1 MKKIQ
6 IFDSTLRDGSQG
18 EGISYSV
25 QDKLN
30 IVRALDE
37 LGVSFIE
44 AGNPGSNPKDMEFFQ
59 EAKKLT
65 LTNSK
70 LVAFGSTRRKDISCA
85 EDANLQSLLSAE
97 TDVVCIFGKTW
108 DFQVT
113 EILHATLDEN
123 LEMIEDTVS
132 YLKSKGKEVIFD
144 AEHFFTGFQANKEYA
159 LKALEAAVKGGAS
172 CLVLCETK
180 GGAMPMECYNATK
193 IVTETFCKNE
203 SAPSRENAESVL
215 VDTNGSTPLRE
226 NASTNPRE
234 NANGVLVDRNG
245 KTVSV
250 GIHTHNDSGLA
261 VANSLLAVEA
271 GATHVQGVLLGFG
284 ERTGNANLSTII
296 ADLQLKLGCQCIPEE
311 NMKKLTPICKRIAEI
326 TNIALP
332 AGLPFVGSS
341 AFAHKAGMHIDAVI
355 KNPFAYEHITPES
368 VGNER
373 VFLMSEV
380 AGRSMIIEKVQKFDK
395 SITKSSPIVQ
405 EIVKKVKDLEH
416 DGYQFEG
423 ADASFE
429 ILVRKSIG
437 KYQPF
442 FNLHYYKTSGEFP
455 RFADDQS
462 AFAQVKLDVEG
473 KAVITAGDG
482 DGPVNALDSA
492 LRKALVEFYPSVSQ
506 IHLTD
511 YKVRVLDGK
520 SATASRVRV
529 LIESSDGTDTWAT
542 MGVSSDVMEASY
554 IALVDSFEYKLIK
567 DLERKF
573 AKIL

>member
-1 MKKIQ
+1 MKKID
-6 IFDSTLRDGSQG
+6 ILDSTLRDGSQG

-25 QDKLN
+25 QDKIN
-30 IVRALDE
+30 IVKALDE
-37 LGVSFIE
+37 LGVAFIE

-59 EAKKLT
+59 EAKKLS
-65 LTNSK
+65 LKNSK
-70 LVAFGSTRRKDISCA
+70 IVAFGSTRRKDLKCS

-97 TDVVCIFGKTW
+97 TKVVCIFGKTW

-113 EILHATLDEN
+113 EILHATLEEN
-123 LEMIEDTVS
+123 LEMIRDTCD
-132 YLKSKGKEVIFD
+132 YLTKKGKTVIFD
-144 AEHFFTGFQANKEYA
+144 AEHFFTGFAANKDYA
-159 LKALEAAVKGGAS
+159 MKALSAAVEGGAT
-172 CLVLCETK
+172 CLSLCETK

-193 IVTETFCKNE
+193 AVVEKFCGSAKN
-203 SAPSRENAESVL
+203 
-215 VDTNGSTPLRE
+215 
-226 NASTNPRE
+226 
-234 NANGVLVDRNG
+234 
-245 KTVSV
+245 VSI

-296 ADLQLKLGCQCIPEE
+296 ADLQLKLDCQCISGNLE
-311 NMKKLTPICKRIAEI
+311 NLTPICKRVAEI
-326 TNIALP
+326 TNIALDTGMP
-332 AGLPFVGSS
+332 YVGAS

-355 KNPFAYEHITPES
+355 KNPFAYEHVTPES

-380 AGRSMIIEKVQKFDK
+380 AGKSMIVEKVQKFDK
-395 SITKSSPIVQ
+395 TLTKSSPVVA
-405 EIVKKVKDLEH
+405 EIVAKVKDLEH

-429 ILVRKSIG
+429 ILVRKVIG

-462 AFAQVKLDVEG
+462 AFAQVKLDVDG
-473 KAVITAGDG
+473 KSVVTAGEG
-482 DGPVNALDSA
+482 DGPVNAMDVA
-492 LRKALVEFYPSVSQ
+492 LRKALEEFYPAVSQ

-520 SATASRVRV
+520 SATASKVRV
-529 LIESSDGTDTWAT
+529 LIESSDGNDSWAT

-567 DLERKF
+567 DLEKKF
-573 AKIL
+573 AKLL